1 MARIAH
7 QTPLKLN
14 LPYVGRFAPSPT
26 GPLHFGSLV
35 AAVASYAD
43 ARAAEGRWL
52 LRIEDV
58 DTPRCTKG
66 AEVEILRQLAAYGFE
81 ADDTIS
87 RQSERGAH
95 YDFALKQLSDAGRLF
110 ACSCTRKMLGLAPR
124 NASGEAIYP
133 GRCRE
138 LALDEA
144 AMTALRLRVPN
155 DSGAQV
161 TFADRALASLVSLSQ
176 NVATDV
182 GDFILRRADGLYAYQ
197 LAVVVDDA
205 AQGITD
211 VVRGE
216 DLLMNTPRQIYLQR
230 CLDYATP
237 SYLHVPLVKNGA
249 GEKLSKQTLATAI
262 ASDNAVPTLKAAWAF
277 LKQSDTGCIASIEQF
292 WQRAIPLW
300 NPALMRSDE
309 SGPKPANHG

>member
-1 MARIAH
+1 MAPVAR
-7 QTPLKLN
+7 LKLKI
-14 LPYVGRFAPSPT
+14 PYVGRFAPSPT

-43 ARAAEGRWL
+43 ARAADGRWL

-58 DTPRCTKG
+58 DAPRCTKA
-66 AEVEILRQLAAYGFE
+66 AEVEVLRQLAAHGFE
-81 ADDTIS
+81 ADGAII
-87 RQSERGAH
+87 RQSERIEH
-95 YDFALKQLSDAGRLF
+95 YELALRQLSKAGRLF
-110 ACSCTRKMLGLAPR
+110 ACTCTRKMLELAPR

-133 GRCRE
+133 GRCRA
-138 LALDEA
+138 LALGESA
-144 AMTALRLRVPN
+144 TTALRLRVPD
-155 DSGAQV
+155 DSDAQV
-161 TFADRALASLVSLSQ
+161 VFADRAFASLASLGQ
-176 NVATDV
+176 NVATEV
-182 GDFILRRADGLYAYQ
+182 GDFILRRADGLHAYQ

-237 SYLHVPLVKNGA
+237 GYLHVPLVRNEA

-262 ASDNAVPTLKAAWAF
+262 ASDNAVPTLKAAWTF
-277 LKQSDTGCIASIEQF
+277 LKQPDVRVVSSVAQF
-292 WQRAIPLW
+292 WQRAIGLW
-300 NPALMRSDE
+300 NPALIRSDE
-309 SGPKPANHG
+309 TSLKPAIPG